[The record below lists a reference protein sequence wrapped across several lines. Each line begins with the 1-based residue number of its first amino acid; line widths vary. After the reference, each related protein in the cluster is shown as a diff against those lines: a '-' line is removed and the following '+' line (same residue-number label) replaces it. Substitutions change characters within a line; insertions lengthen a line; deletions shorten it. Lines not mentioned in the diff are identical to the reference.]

1 MVDEQSNNLPAVTN
15 SQILNKTSKS
25 LGKIIESRGYQ
36 ADEVPHL
43 DLSQIRWIIETVQK
57 NRHGDR
63 DALLVRTI
71 FDGCFR
77 CSEAIGIRPRDIV
90 QVEAGWQVNTLGKG
104 QKWGT
109 VAISASLAAML
120 QAYAYRIGIK
130 PEDRI
135 FPINR
140 TRVFQIVQRAMRA
153 AGIEKPDGVGSVHV
167 LRHSGALERLK
178 ETKNPKAVQEQLRH
192 RSAQMTLRYMKTLTH
207 EESVKIQQNVD
218 YKW

>member
-90 QVEAGWQVNTLGKG
+90 QVEAGWQVNILGKG

-140 TRVFQIVQRAMRA
+140 TRSIPDRSTGHASSRNRKTGWCWLRSCPPALRSPGTIKGNQ
-153 AGIEKPDGVGSVHV
+153 KP
-167 LRHSGALERLK
+167 
-178 ETKNPKAVQEQLRH
+178 
-192 RSAQMTLRYMKTLTH
+192 
-207 EESVKIQQNVD
+207 
-218 YKW
+218 